1 MFATGEQSVMYR
13 VADDSGFLGI
23 FDPHAYVSFVNENWT
38 LDELV
43 NHFKAEMY
51 RYRLLL
57 WGTGRE
63 DFWRVEV
70 RQEPSVIAGFQEFCG
85 PIVATEHLL
94 CLTSYD
100 SLTMGAQ
107 FEDVSLP
114 EKHNWDLYIS
124 VTPGAYQCRIVQI
137 QDPDK
142 CIETEDADFVI
153 ELIKVDQPAAPW
165 TDIPGEHTLD

>member
-1 MFATGEQSVMYR
+1 MYR

-23 FDPHAYVSFVNENWT
+23 FDPHAYISFVNENWT

-43 NHFKAEMY
+43 DHFKAEMY

-57 WGTGRE
+57 WGTGLE
-63 DFWRVEV
+63 ETWQVEV
-70 RQEPSVIAGFQEFCG
+70 RQEASEITGFQEFSG
-85 PIVATEHLL
+85 PIVATENLL

-100 SLTMGAQ
+100 SLIAGAM

-114 EKHNWDLYIS
+114 QQSEWDLYIT
-124 VTPGAYQCRIVQI
+124 VMPGTYQCRIIQM
-137 QDPDK
+137 QDPDD
-142 CIETEDADFVI
+142 CSEEQNAEGPDFVI

-165 TDIPGEHTLD
+165 TAFPGEHTLD